1 MRFSKHTAAVAV
13 RSAFERGEYLC
24 DAKGL
29 KPGDIAKRSDRSQI
43 LNGAGVVCYI
53 AGPAALGLALNRY
66 STRGDTDTGQSS
78 ISEPLGKIAL
88 RLSNEIGSG
97 VKEFANWDDDSVAKF
112 LIDSASNENDSNSQ
126 SFWLHINQ
134 KLMILEA
141 NGGDM
146 LVATIEGVGTTL
158 GSQFQAGQEKTC
170 EMLENRFGVLQEWLL
185 DRLRENGKST
195 APSLVQSKNVNAA
208 RLTSRPRKLVM
219 NGMEPEK
226 TVAGKG
232 GTVKKPGPTKNLA
245 AKTQTKSNT
254 FKAKNVEGGAAFSK
268 QEISDWKRQATRG
281 NGDPEASYQLSL
293 AYANGWGVKQSDTQ
307 AKVYLALA
315 SKGGHKEA
323 GILHR
328 NHKLPFAAKVAGP
341 EHATEGRKVLSLVG
355 NGASGDGDSPKA
367 LNAKEATVALQGSNS
382 MSMGAPSKAQTEH
395 TASREVAPKPTP
407 PAVSTLSL
415 MEHGGMHSALLSPP
429 DARVDMVTTPGA
441 SEGLRSALRSPS
453 PIRNPSPTASGVVT
467 KSTPSAAAQS
477 GGNGGTSPCKPHY
490 ESKWIKALSER
501 KEHMPIISECTQT
514 PLGPKILF
522 SEADCPA
529 SRGTFRREVNDILGN
544 STRVPT
550 TQTPQ
555 KTANSPSV
563 QTPGQN
569 AERLQQVRD
578 MVSQRK
584 LHRSSFEHP
593 VKDGDLLRACKAC
606 SPRYSPVRKSPSLR
620 SPLSTLTN
628 R

>member
-112 LIDSASNENDSNSQ
+112 LIDSASNENDSKSQ

-185 DRLRENGKST
+185 DRLRENGKPT
-195 APSLVQSKNVNAA
+195 APSLVQRKNVNAA

-307 AKVYLALA
+307 AKVYLTLA
-315 SKGGHKEA
+315 S
-323 GILHR
+323 
-328 NHKLPFAAKVAGP
+328 
-341 EHATEGRKVLSLVG
+341 
-355 NGASGDGDSPKA
+355 NG
-367 LNAKEATVALQGSNS
+367 
-382 MSMGAPSKAQTEH
+382 
-395 TASREVAPKPTP
+395 
-407 PAVSTLSL
+407 
-415 MEHGGMHSALLSPP
+415 
-429 DARVDMVTTPGA
+429 
-441 SEGLRSALRSPS
+441 
-453 PIRNPSPTASGVVT
+453 
-467 KSTPSAAAQS
+467 
-477 GGNGGTSPCKPHY
+477 
-490 ESKWIKALSER
+490 
-501 KEHMPIISECTQT
+501 
-514 PLGPKILF
+514 
-522 SEADCPA
+522 
-529 SRGTFRREVNDILGN
+529 
-544 STRVPT
+544 
-550 TQTPQ
+550 
-555 KTANSPSV
+555 
-563 QTPGQN
+563 
-569 AERLQQVRD
+569 
-578 MVSQRK
+578 
-584 LHRSSFEHP
+584 
-593 VKDGDLLRACKAC
+593 
-606 SPRYSPVRKSPSLR
+606 
-620 SPLSTLTN
+620 
-628 R
+628 